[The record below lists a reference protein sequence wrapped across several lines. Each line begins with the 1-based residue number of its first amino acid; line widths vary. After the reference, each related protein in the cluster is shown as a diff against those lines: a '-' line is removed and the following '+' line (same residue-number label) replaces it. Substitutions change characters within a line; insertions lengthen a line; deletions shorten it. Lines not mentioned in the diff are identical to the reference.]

1 MGVGNSRKKAQKTQK
16 EDKLHHKAD
25 FAPHTKKI
33 INRAGATSAKDTKV
47 TKVGKKLPYC

>member
-25 FAPHTKKI
+25 FAGIQRK
-33 INRAGATSAKDTKV
+33 
-47 TKVGKKLPYC
+47 